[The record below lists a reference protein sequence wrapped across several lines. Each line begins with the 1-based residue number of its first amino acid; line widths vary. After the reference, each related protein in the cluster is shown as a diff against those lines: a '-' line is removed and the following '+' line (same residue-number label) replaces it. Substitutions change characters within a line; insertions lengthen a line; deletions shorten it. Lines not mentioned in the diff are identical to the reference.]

1 VFVGRQAS
9 EWRDA
14 TRSTICGMAVAA
26 AAVVTTGRVCVSGG
40 ADDCAA
46 VCEDTAAGQGR
57 ARSGQS
63 VLSCPRE
70 NEREGV
76 RMHEARRFATPMR
89 LLDVSLST
97 RIDRNRG
104 SLAAGRYHIIIGT
117 RP

>member
-1 VFVGRQAS
+1 MEGCYTQHDLWYGGGSGSSSSHDRRSVSLEVQTTARPFVR
-9 EWRDA
+9 
-14 TRSTICGMAVAA
+14 T
-26 AAVVTTGRVCVSGG
+26 
-40 ADDCAA
+40 
-46 VCEDTAAGQGR
+46 GQGSR
-57 ARSGQS
+57 AENGKS

-104 SLAAGRYHIIIGT
+104 SLVADRYHIIIGT

>member
-1 VFVGRQAS
+1 
-9 EWRDA
+9 
-14 TRSTICGMAVAA
+14 MAVTA
-26 AAVVTTGRVCVSGG
+26 AAVVTTGGVCVSGG

-46 VCEDTAAGQGR
+46 VCQDRAAGQGR
-57 ARSGQS
+57 ARSGKRPMS

-70 NEREGV
+70 DEREGV
-76 RMHEARRFATPMR
+76 HMHEARRFATPMR

>member
-1 VFVGRQAS
+1 VGVFVGRQAS

-26 AAVVTTGRVCVSGG
+26 AAVVTTGGVCVSGG

-70 NEREGV
+70 NERG
-76 RMHEARRFATPMR
+76 RAHARSEA
-89 LLDVSLST
+89 L
-97 RIDRNRG
+97 
-104 SLAAGRYHIIIGT
+104 RYANAIIG
-117 RP
+117 R

>member
-1 VFVGRQAS
+1 MEGCYTQHDLWYGSGSSSSGHNR
-9 EWRDA
+9 R
-14 TRSTICGMAVAA
+14 G
-26 AAVVTTGRVCVSGG
+26 VCVSGG